1 MQIFYFD
8 QKVQRG
14 FPHAQTPA
22 DARVILLI
30 DSSLGDVLAVTTVS
44 VLLDFRTNSGPFVG
58 GFLGRVTL
66 KMMASVAAA
75 ILAGMLWSR
84 VLPVLSE
91 ERFWQA
97 VTFSVVLLLYAST
110 EAFGHSGL
118 LAVLAFGL
126 TLANVRRIDPHLLG
140 LFLPCS
146 RPAKNTT
153 LNYSPSTPKWLSWC
167 ARFSSCYLAWL
178 LTSEA

>member
-1 MQIFYFD
+1 MDYI
-8 QKVQRG
+8 G
-14 FPHAQTPA
+14 
-22 DARVILLI
+22 
-30 DSSLGDVLAVTTVS
+30 SVS
-44 VLLDFRTNSGPFVG
+44 VLLDFGTNSGPFAG
-58 GFLGRVTL
+58 GFLGKVTV
-66 KMMASVAAA
+66 KMAASVAAA

-97 VTFSVVLLLYAST
+97 VTFSVILLLYAST

-140 LFLPCS
+140 VFFCRAGVLQ
-146 RPAKNTT
+146 R
-153 LNYSPSTPKWLSWC
+153 TP
-167 ARFSSCYLAWL
+167 Y
-178 LTSEA
+178 

>member
-1 MQIFYFD
+1 MGIRD
-8 QKVQRG
+8 
-14 FPHAQTPA
+14 PL
-22 DARVILLI
+22 RVILLI

-44 VLLDFRTNSGPFVG
+44 VLLDFGTHSGPFVG
-58 GFLGRVTL
+58 GFLGKVTL
-66 KMMASVAAA
+66 KMMASVAVA

-126 TLANVRRIDPHLLG
+126 TLANVRRIDP
-140 LFLPCS
+140 
-146 RPAKNTT
+146 R
-153 LNYSPSTPKWLSWC
+153 
-167 ARFSSCYLAWL
+167 
-178 LTSEA
+178 